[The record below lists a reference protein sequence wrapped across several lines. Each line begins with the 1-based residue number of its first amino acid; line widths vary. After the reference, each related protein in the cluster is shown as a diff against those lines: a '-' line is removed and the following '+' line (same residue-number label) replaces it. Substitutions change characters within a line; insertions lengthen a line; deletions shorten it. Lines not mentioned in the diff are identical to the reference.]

1 MWLQMGGIMEHE
13 DYMSPRKR
21 DEIYGCQR
29 CRLDEGNQKAQTSS
43 YKIRKYWAW
52 HVHDDDYT

>member
-1 MWLQMGGIMEHE
+1 MEHE